1 MVSGLLARVARY
13 RFRATW
19 GRRRGG
25 YLALVL
31 LIGLLGGIAMGS
43 LAAARRT
50 QSSFATFLAS
60 TNPSDLSL
68 TVQGP
73 NLAGKLDRL
82 PGVRRVATALL
93 TLNAFPLTRRGA
105 SIIPRAFATGQ
116 AVPIGSIDG
125 EYFD

>member
-1 MVSGLLARVARY
+1 MARVAWY

-19 GRRRGG
+19 RRRRGG

-31 LIGLLGGIAMGS
+31 LIGLIGGVAMGS

-68 TVQGP
+68 
-73 NLAGKLDRL
+73 
-82 PGVRRVATALL
+82 
-93 TLNAFPLTRRGA
+93 
-105 SIIPRAFATGQ
+105 
-116 AVPIGSIDG
+116 
-125 EYFD
+125 